1 MYFMARKSKNSKNNT
16 KASKESIPWTTSE
29 TRGFL
34 IFAFAIVLLLS
45 LISFALAPDSKNLLG
60 LMGHTLGWA
69 LHALVGLS
77 SYALVLYI
85 GWIGW
90 RSLFCKSLHFLWL
103 KHLYM
108 AVTMISLCMLLSLIE
123 SDAPYIGQKLG
134 EMLYPG
140 LWANRMR
147 YHLGGALFYYLY
159 RDLPAFNLN
168 HIFNTVGVALIFSST
183 LIASLLFLFKIRL
196 ISLCQRLISSIK
208 QGMEQRRA
216 LTAHLPMPVP
226 EQAPKKENK
235 KEAEAKKEK
244 FKTEEEKPESDFM
257 RFVKLRI
264 PTPAIQESPAK
275 IVPTIAPSPDLLAIR
290 PEKNPKERPSLSRK
304 EQSEENAMDLFTPMP
319 RLKKGEG
326 TAATYLGEEEGRDA
340 FKKPSESAP
349 KETSE
354 KARRREA
361 ALIAQSIHNGD
372 FKNYA
377 LPSPS
382 LLTNSKKIDQTSI
395 KKDLKRQAEVLE
407 ETLLSFG
414 IEAKVGQIN
423 CGPTITSFEV
433 HPAIGV
439 KVQRIKTLD
448 NDIALN
454 MEAKSI
460 RIIAPIPGKAA
471 VGIEVP
477 NPQPQE
483 VGFKD
488 MLLAYQQGV
497 QKFQIPILLGQ
508 AVNGD
513 YVMSDLTKMPHC
525 IIAGA
530 TGSGKSVCINTI
542 IMSILLNAK
551 PDQIKLVMVDP
562 KKVELTPYSKLPHM
576 LAPVITE
583 SQGAAAALNWM
594 VKEMESRYEILKLI
608 GVRNIEG
615 FNKRNVNVEA
625 EAALERNIPLF
636 MPYIVGIIDELADL
650 MMVASQD
657 IETPIARI
665 AQMARAVGIHLI
677 LATQRPSREVITGL
691 IKANFPARI
700 SFKVASR
707 VNSQI
712 VLDETGA
719 ESLLGNGDM
728 LFLPPGSSHLVRAQG
743 AFIRDED
750 IQAVIQYIC
759 QQAPPNYVIQSFDR
773 LHEEEGGLGS
783 IENEEEFDSLYEQAK
798 EVVLSTGNASTTFL
812 QRKLKIGYARAASL
826 MDQLERQGIVG
837 PAEGS
842 KPRKIF
848 ARHRKGDSAQDNDAE
863 ENDENES

>member
-1 MYFMARKSKNSKNNT
+1 MAKKKTKKNNGQKSKQQEDNSPI
-16 KASKESIPWTTSE
+16 EGLILFSIA
-29 TRGFL
+29 L
-34 IFAFAIVLLLS
+34 ILMIS
-45 LISFALAPDSKNLLG
+45 LGSFSWGGDSGNLLG
-60 LMGHTLGWA
+60 LLGDTLGWTF
-69 LHALVGLS
+69 HAVFGLTS
-77 SYALVLYI
+77 FMVCTFI

-90 RSLFCKSLHFLWL
+90 RKMFSKPINHLGWKILYASLSI
-103 KHLYM
+103 
-108 AVTMISLCMLLSLIE
+108 ISLAILLSLLE
-123 SDAPYIGQKLG
+123 DQFTNTSSWLSRAF
-134 EMLYPG
+134 YPTP
-140 LWANRMR
+140 WIKKIRF
-147 YHLGGALFYYLY
+147 HLGGAPFYYFY
-159 RDLPAFNLN
+159 RDLPSLNLF
-168 HIFNTVGVALIFSST
+168 HIFNYTGIAIIFSA
-183 LIASLLFLFKIRL
+183 LLLLSLMFLFKISPVVIFRSMRRSGAFL
-196 ISLCQRLISSIK
+196 K
-208 QGMEQRRA
+208 APPPAEQ
-216 LTAHLPMPVP
+216 TAEKSGPKVPVP
-226 EQAPKKENK
+226 TPK
-235 KEAEAKKEK
+235 
-244 FKTEEEKPESDFM
+244 FGESDFL

-264 PTPAIQESPAK
+264 PGFSPSSSGGGADQPSQQE
-275 IVPTIAPSPDLLAIR
+275 LLAIN
-290 PEKNPKERPSLSRK
+290 PETNLKVRPSLSRK
-304 EQSEENAMDLFTPMP
+304 GQAESSEDPFQGGAPSLEKPLPKVLPKVPEKLVPAQVATKREQAL
-319 RLKKGEG
+319 
-326 TAATYLGEEEGRDA
+326 TAQ
-340 FKKPSESAP
+340 KV
-349 KETSE
+349 
-354 KARRREA
+354 
-361 ALIAQSIHNGD
+361 HNGD
-372 FKNYA
+372 FSAFA
-377 LPSPS
+377 LPPGNLLTVPKKVDQS
-382 LLTNSKKIDQTSI
+382 LL
-395 KKDLKRQAEVLE
+395 KKDLKKQAEVLE

-439 KVQRIKTLD
+439 KVQKIKTLE

-477 NPQPQE
+477 NAQPQE

-488 MLLAYQQGV
+488 MLSAYQQSGR
-497 QKFQIPILLGQ
+497 KFHIPILLGK

-542 IMSILLNAK
+542 VMSMLMNAK
-551 PDQIKLVMVDP
+551 PDEIKLIMVDP
-562 KKVELTPYSKLPHM
+562 KKVELTPYTKLPHM

-583 SQGAAAALNWM
+583 PHGACEALRWL
-594 VKEMESRYEILKLI
+594 VKEMENRYDVLKLT

-615 FNKRNVNVEA
+615 FNNRTQNKEHELTLGRE
-625 EAALERNIPLF
+625 IPEK

-650 MMVASQD
+650 MMAASSD

-691 IKANFPARI
+691 IKANFPTRI

-712 VLDETGA
+712 VLDEIGA

-728 LFLPPGSSHLVRAQG
+728 LFLPPGASHLVRAQG

-750 IQAVIQYIC
+750 INAVIKQIC
-759 QQAPPNYVIQSFDR
+759 DQAPPNYVIESFDYYSA
-773 LHEEEGGLGS
+773 HEGGGVGNAGEAPS
-783 IENEEEFDSLYEQAK
+783 DAFFEQARDI
-798 EVVLSTGNASTTFL
+798 VLSTGNASTTFL

-826 MDQLERQGIVG
+826 MDQLEIHGIVG

-842 KPRKIF
+842 KPRKIL
-848 ARHRKGDSAQDNDAE
+848 AAKPAGGDE
-863 ENDENES
+863 EFPFDDEDLP